1 MWRYLKAAFLVG
13 VDVKGLGRLPVNL
26 LGVAAVG
33 IFGIVEPSVWLAGLG
48 LEAAFV
54 ASLAF
59 SPRFQKLTDGQ
70 ESLRGLADEV
80 SQRNTLIATLPTDL
94 QNRLVSVRRNAARVL
109 EIYQSLGFDEAAT
122 QHTRSSLERLEWIYL
137 KLLVARHHVATELG
151 PASLPELTSRIAQ
164 LEAQTAHP
172 DGQPD
177 ALVRSQEA
185 TLSLLRKRAEN
196 LKSQKRL
203 LAENES
209 DLERIESQISLM
221 RENAAIEGK
230 PASVEMEID
239 LASDLASPEIFGAQ
253 SGLIERL
260 EYRRG

>member
-1 MWRYLKAAFLVG
+1 MWRYLRAAFLVG
-13 VDVKGLGRLPVNL
+13 VDVKGLGRLPVNV

-33 IFGIVEPSVWLAGLG
+33 IFGIVEPSIWLAGLG

-59 SPRFQKLTDGQ
+59 SPRFQKLADGQ
-70 ESLRGLADEV
+70 ESLRGLADEA
-80 SQRNTLIATLPTDL
+80 SQRNALIATLPAEL
-94 QNRLVSVRRNAARVL
+94 QSRLVSVRRNAARVL
-109 EIYQSLGFDEAAT
+109 EIYQSLGFDETAT
-122 QHTRSSLERLEWIYL
+122 EHTRNSLDRLEWIYL

-151 PASLPELTSRIAQ
+151 QASLPELSSRIAQ
-164 LEAQTAHP
+164 LEAQTA
-172 DGQPD
+172 DATRQPD

-185 TLSLLRKRAEN
+185 TLGLLRKRAEN

-230 PASVEMEID
+230 PASVELEIE
-239 LASDLASPEIFGAQ
+239 LASDLASPDIFGAQ
-253 SGLIERL
+253 SSLVERL
-260 EYRRG
+260 EYSRR